1 VEEVV
6 EEVEEVV
13 VLAVVS
19 GEADGMAEVPTPTTT
34 TILGTPVLEKAVEH
48 RRLLLAVV
56 EVERS
61 DATRFLLILRAG
73 RQC

>member
-1 VEEVV
+1 V
-6 EEVEEVV
+6 VEEVV

-19 GEADGMAEVPTPTTT
+19 GEADGMAEVPTPTTTT

>member
-1 VEEVV
+1 VV

-34 TILGTPVLEKAVEH
+34 TTILGTPVLENAVEH